1 MSKGKTVEIVC
12 ILDRS
17 GSMETIIDDSIGG
30 FNAFLKEQKNLPG
43 KAKLSVVL
51 FDDQYEKLYDRI
63 KIKDAEELTSET
75 YVPRGMTALYDAIG
89 KTITS
94 MKVKDSKPVVI
105 AILTDG
111 EENASKE
118 YTIEQI
124 NKLIKEKRD
133 LGWEFVFLAANQDA
147 FAVGGKMGI
156 DAGSTFSYVA
166 DGAGTRKVYDNM
178 TNSVKLYRS
187 KVSKQG

>member
-1 MSKGKTVEIVC
+1 MSKEKTVEVVC

-17 GSMETIIDDSIGG
+17 GSMDSIIDDSIGG
-30 FNAFLKEQKNLPG
+30 FNAFLKEQKKLPG

-63 KIKDAEELTSET
+63 KIKEAEELTSET

-118 YTIEQI
+118 YTIEKI

-133 LGWEFVFLAANQDA
+133 LGWEFIFLAANQDA
-147 FAVGGKMGI
+147 FAVGGQLGI

-166 DGAGTRKVYDNM
+166 DGAGTRCAYASM
-178 TNSVKLYRS
+178 VKG
-187 KVSKQG
+187 VSNVRNKAAK

>member
-1 MSKGKTVEIVC
+1 MSKEQKTVEVVC

-17 GSMETIIDDSIGG
+17 GSMDSIIDDSIGG
-30 FNAFLKEQKNLPG
+30 FNAFLKEQKKLPG

-63 KIKDAEELTSET
+63 KIKEAEELTSET

-118 YTIEQI
+118 YTIEKI

-133 LGWEFVFLAANQDA
+133 LGWEFIFLAANQDA
-147 FAVGGKMGI
+147 FAVGGQLGI

-166 DGAGTRKVYDNM
+166 DGAGTRCAYASM
-178 TNSVKLYRS
+178 VKG
-187 KVSKQG
+187 VSNVRNKAAK